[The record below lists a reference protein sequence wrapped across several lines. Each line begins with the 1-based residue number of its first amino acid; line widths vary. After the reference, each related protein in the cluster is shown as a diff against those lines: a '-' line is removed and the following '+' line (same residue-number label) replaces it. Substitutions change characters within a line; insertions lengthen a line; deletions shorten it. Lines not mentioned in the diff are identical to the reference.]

1 MIKHMKKGEQEK
13 QNLPCGRLVQFYYNE
28 ERYMALQEH
37 LQIQGSSVENELF
50 CLFNEIYRDIIP
62 KEKQAE
68 INERINCSDAEIP
81 LDSYILFH
89 VRENGV
95 DSFFVNNT
103 CESFYGAARR
113 YLEYLRKHSD
123 CCYSSFTEALYCEK
137 PLSASA
143 FERLTKERPKEMTD
157 CISFD
162 LDNDTVRVLDDRDK
176 SWQTYT
182 LDDMVC
188 ALFAANDS
196 KQYELRPK
204 LFFASLKE
212 IKSQQELIESDTDN
226 ILQM

>member
-1 MIKHMKKGEQEK
+1 MIKHIKKGEQEK

-37 LQIQGSSVENELF
+37 LQMQGSSVENELF
-50 CLFNEIYRDIIP
+50 YLLNEVYRDIIP

-68 INERINCSDAEIP
+68 INERIHCSDAEIQ

-95 DSFFVNNT
+95 DSFFVNDT

-113 YLEYLRKHSD
+113 CLKYLRKHSD

-162 LDNDTVRVLDDRDK
+162 LDNETVQVLDDSGK

-182 LDDMVC
+182 LDDMVY
-188 ALFAANDS
+188 ALFEANDS
-196 KQYELRPK
+196 KQHELRPK
-204 LFFASLKE
+204 LFLASLQEAQSEQEPKE
-212 IKSQQELIESDTDN
+212 TNVIG
-226 ILQM
+226 QM